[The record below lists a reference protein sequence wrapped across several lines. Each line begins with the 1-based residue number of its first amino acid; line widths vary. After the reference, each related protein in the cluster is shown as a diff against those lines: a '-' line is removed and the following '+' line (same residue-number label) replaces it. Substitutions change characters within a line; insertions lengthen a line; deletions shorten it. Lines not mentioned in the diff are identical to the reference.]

1 MNAEN
6 ESSRYAKVAFD
17 LKVGKKLEYEVPEY
31 LRNSL
36 HIGSRVKV
44 PLGSRTHVGYVVGFE
59 DTPSFS
65 PLKQIL
71 GLADSELIVPE
82 NIMSLARWMS
92 DYYCTELGMVLK
104 SVVPAP
110 VRKEKAKFRFIT
122 IVRRA
127 VTIDEMR
134 EKCKQLQLKARK
146 QAQIL
151 EHMLNVVK
159 EIPLDSLC
167 SAVSTDS
174 TTVKKLVAA
183 GLLTT
188 EKVRHD
194 RDIFENESFLSTE
207 PKQFTLKQK
216 EVFDRILADVL
227 AQRHAVHL
235 IHGVTS
241 SGKTEVYLQI
251 ISEALKLGRSAIVLV
266 PEISLTPQ
274 TIERFRSRF
283 GDTVSVLHHRLSE
296 GERHDE
302 WHKLYEGRS
311 HIAVGARSAIF
322 APVQNLG
329 LIVVDEEHEK
339 SYKQGDIEPT
349 YNARDIAVVR
359 GKNENAVVIL
369 GSATPSM
376 ESYYNA
382 IRGKYVLSELPER
395 IDDRPMPTMRVID
408 MTKGGTAGMHTIFSD
423 DLMNGIEKRLERGEQ
438 VILFLNRRGYATVL
452 SCRGCKKV
460 VTCPNCTLP
469 LRFHREENILL
480 CHICG
485 HVGAVIRTCPDCRAD
500 TVLQKGFGTEKI
512 ERMLH
517 AIFPQATIARMDTD
531 TTRKK
536 RSHDEILREFK
547 SGKAQI
553 LVGTQMIAKGLHFPN
568 VTLVGIVSADTA
580 LYIQDFRASEVTY
593 QLITQVSGRAGRGE
607 VAGEVVIQTSMP
619 DHFAIK
625 AACHHSYKEFF
636 DHEIENR
643 KILKYPP
650 LLRLVAITV
659 KGSRDDITRK
669 LADDLRKELDE
680 EHHPGIEILGPAEA
694 PLKKAKGEFRYQ
706 LFLKSTRVSAMTHL
720 VSSVVKRMKIPSS
733 ARISMDVDPVEML

>member
-1 MNAEN
+1 MNAEK
-6 ESSRYAKVAFD
+6 EPRRYAKVAFE
-17 LKVGKKLEYEVPEY
+17 LRVGKKLEYEVPEH
-31 LRNSL
+31 LRNLL
-36 HIGSRVKV
+36 HIGSRVRV
-44 PLGSRTHVGYVVGFE
+44 PLGSKICPAVVVSLS
-59 DTPSFS
+59 DTASFS
-65 PLKQIL
+65 PLKQIV
-71 GLADSELIVPE
+71 GLAESEMKVPE
-82 NIMSLARWMS
+82 NIMELARWMS
-92 DYYCTELGMVLK
+92 DYYCTDLGIVLK

-110 VRKEKAKFRFIT
+110 VRKEKAKFKFIT
-122 IVRRA
+122 IVSRA
-127 VTIDEMR
+127 VTIEEMR
-134 EKCKQLQLKARK
+134 EKCKLLQTKARK

-151 EHMLNVVK
+151 EHMLNVVR
-159 EIPLDSLC
+159 EIPLEALC

-174 TTVKKLVAA
+174 TTVKKLVKE
-183 GLLTT
+183 GLLKL
-188 EKVRHD
+188 EKIRQD
-194 RDIFENESFLSTE
+194 RDIFDGEAFLPTE
-207 PKQFTLKQK
+207 PKTLT
-216 EVFDRILADVL
+216 E
-227 AQRHAVHL
+227 AQRKIYDLISSDVQAGHPAVHL

-241 SGKTEVYLQI
+241 SGKTEIYLQV
-251 ISEALKLGRSAIVLV
+251 ISKVLSLGKAAIVLV

-283 GDTVSVLHHRLSE
+283 GDIVSVLHHRLSE

-302 WHKLYEGRS
+302 WHKLFEGRS
-311 HIAVGARSAIF
+311 RIAVGARSAIF

-339 SYKQGDIEPT
+339 SYKQADIEPT

-359 GKNENAVVIL
+359 GRNENAVVIL

-376 ESYYNA
+376 ESYYNCM
-382 IRGKYVLSELPER
+382 RGKYVLSELNDR
-395 IDDRPMPTMRVID
+395 IDNRPMPTMRVID
-408 MTKGGTAGMHTIFSD
+408 MTKGGAAGMHTIFSD
-423 DLMNGIEKRLERGEQ
+423 DLINGIEKRLERGEQ
-438 VILFLNRRGYATVL
+438 VILFLNRRGYASVL

-460 VTCPNCTLP
+460 ITCPNCTLP
-469 LRFHREENILL
+469 LRYHREENILL

-485 HVGAVIRTCPDCRAD
+485 HTGPVVKTCPDCRSE

-517 AIFPQATIARMDTD
+517 GIFPQATIARMDSD

-553 LVGTQMIAKGLHFPN
+553 LIGTQMIAKGLHFPN
-568 VTLVGIVSADTA
+568 VTLVGIVSADTS
-580 LYIQDFRASEVTY
+580 LYMQDFRASEITY

-643 KILKYPP
+643 KALKYPP
-650 LLRLVAITV
+650 LIRLVAVTL
-659 KGSRDDITRK
+659 KGAKEDIVRES
-669 LADDLRKELDE
+669 AEDLRKELDDVP
-680 EHHPGIEILGPAEA
+680 HPGIEILGPAEA
-694 PLKKAKGEFRYQ
+694 PLKKAKGDFRYQ
-706 LFLKSTRVSAMTHL
+706 LFLKSNSVSAMTHL
-720 VSSVVKRMKIPSS
+720 ISSVLKRIKLPSS
-733 ARISMDVDPVEML
+733 VRASMDVDPVEML